1 MFSSSASKDVC
12 FGVGPKE
19 RHERSGGEL
28 GVRIDRI
35 WLPMQ
40 DPSVPNLRPLSTSC
54 LHKSSIASGVI
65 FKRGNSIGW
74 TAGPPIRTIWYV
86 PCIIRS
92 PSIQPSRADAQER
105 IILARAAILS
115 EGTADVFKR
124 HPIAPMKTPAHQ

>member
-19 RHERSGGEL
+19 RHERSGEEL

-35 WLPMQ
+35 WLPIQ

-74 TAGPPIRTIWYV
+74 TAGPPIRTI
-86 PCIIRS
+86 C